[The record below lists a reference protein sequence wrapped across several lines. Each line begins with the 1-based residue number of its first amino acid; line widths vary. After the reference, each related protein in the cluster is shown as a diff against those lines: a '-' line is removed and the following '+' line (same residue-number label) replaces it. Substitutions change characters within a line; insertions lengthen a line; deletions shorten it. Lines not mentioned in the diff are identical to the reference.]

1 MADTNTQSV
10 LEDLFRRRILVLDG
24 AMGTMV
30 QRYGLSEAD
39 FRGTLLQDHPKD
51 QRGNNDVLVLTR
63 PDVIGEIHRAYLEV
77 GADII
82 ETCTF
87 TSTSVAQADYGL
99 EHLVYEMNVQGARIA
114 KEAAAE
120 YTRKDPSKPRFVAGA
135 IGPTNRTLSI
145 SPDVNNPAYRAI
157 EFDELKAAYAE
168 QVRGLIDGG
177 VDLLLPETSFDTLN
191 MKAAIFAIEEV
202 FEERGIRLPVV
213 LSCTI
218 TDRSGRTLSGQT
230 IEAFWYSVEHAKP
243 LAVGLNCALGATEM
257 RPYLE
262 TLASIAPTFISC
274 YPNAGL
280 PNAFGGYDETPE
292 DTARIVR
299 EFAEAGWLN
308 LVGGC
313 CGTTPDHIRAIAEA
327 VRGVAPHVPV
337 EPDGYSHFSGLEPF
351 TIRPDTGFVMIGE
364 RTNVTGSKKFARLIK
379 SGDYEGALTVA
390 AEQVRAGANMIDVNM
405 DEGML
410 DSAKEMGT
418 FLKLVATEPE
428 IARVPIMVDSS
439 KFEVIEAGLKCVQ
452 GKGIVNSISL
462 KEGEEVF
469 REQARR
475 IRRYGAG
482 VVVMAFDEEGQATT
496 TERRVAICQRA
507 YRILTEEVGFPPQEI
522 VFDPNILAIATGIEE
537 HNDYAVSFIEATREI
552 KRLCPGVHVSG
563 GVSNL
568 SFSFRGNDV
577 VREAMHA
584 AFLYHA
590 VKAGMDMGI
599 VNAGQLAVYEEIPKD
614 LLELI
619 EDVIFNR
626 RPDATE
632 RLVAFAETVKGKSQA
647 RAEDLSWRDGTVEE
661 RLSHALVK
669 GIVDFIE
676 QDVEEARQ
684 KYEKPLDVIEGPL
697 MDGMKI
703 VGDLFGSGKM
713 FLPQVVK
720 SARVMKKAVA
730 YLLPFMEEEKRRREA
745 AGESVRPQGKVL
757 LATVKGDVHDIGK
770 NIVGVVLGCN
780 NFEVIDLG
788 VMVPCEKILATAR
801 EQGVSIIG
809 LSGLITPSLDE
820 MVHVAKEMER
830 QKFDVPLLIGGATTS
845 RQHTAVKIAPAY
857 SHPTLHVLDASRAVG
872 VVSGLLDPA
881 QRPEL
886 EAKNRAEQ
894 EKLRELYTQRQSR
907 PLLPYQQACERRLRI
922 EWRAE
927 DIARPSFLG
936 RRVVDDMPLAELV
949 PYIDWTFLFHAW
961 ELRGKYPEILEHP
974 TYGSAA
980 RDLFAQA
987 QALLRRIVDERLLRA
1002 RGVYGFWPA
1011 NSDGDD
1017 VVLFTDET
1025 RKHEL
1030 VRFNFLRQQETK
1042 YEGQPVYRSLA
1053 DYVAPLD
1060 SGLGDYV
1067 GAFAVTAG
1075 LGADEVVGAFRAAHD
1090 DYSAIM
1096 VKALADRL
1104 AEAFAEYLHE
1114 RARRDWG
1121 YGADENLTKEDLIAE
1136 KFRGIRPA
1144 FGYPACPDHS
1154 EKVKLFELLDAPSLG
1169 ITLTESYA
1177 MQPAASVSGIYLA
1190 HPEARYF
1197 AVGRVNLDQVE
1208 AYARRKGISV
1218 KQAERLLA
1226 PNLAYDPD

>member
-1 MADTNTQSV
+1 LSDTNTAPV
-10 LEDLFRRRILVLDG
+10 LADLLRRRILVLDG

-30 QRYGLSEAD
+30 QRYKLEEKD
-39 FRGTLLQDHPKD
+39 FRGDLLRDHPRD
-51 QRGNNDVLVLTR
+51 QKGNNDVLVLTR
-63 PDVIGEIHRAYLEV
+63 PDVIGEIHRAYLEA
-77 GADII
+77 GADLI
-82 ETCTF
+82 ETSTF

-99 EHLVYEMNVQGARIA
+99 EHLVHDLNVHGARIA
-114 KEAAAE
+114 KEAARE
-120 YTRKDPSKPRFVAGA
+120 YTERDPSRPRFVAGA

-145 SPDVNNPAYRAI
+145 SPDVNNPAFRAI
-157 EFDELKAAYAE
+157 TFVELKDAYAE
-168 QVRGLIDGG
+168 QVRGLLEGG

-191 MKAAIFAIEEV
+191 MKAAIYAIEEV
-202 FEERGIRLPVV
+202 FAERGVRVPVI

-230 IEAFWYSVEHAKP
+230 IEAFWYSVEHAQP
-243 LAVGLNCALGATEM
+243 LAVGLNCALGASEM
-257 RPYLE
+257 RPYVE
-262 TLASIAPTFISC
+262 TLATIAPCFVSV

-280 PNAFGGYDETPE
+280 PNAFGEYDERPE
-292 DTARIVR
+292 DTARIIR
-299 EFAEAGWLN
+299 ELADAGWIN
-308 LVGGC
+308 VVGGC
-313 CGTTPDHIRAIAEA
+313 CGTTPDHIRAIARA
-327 VRGVAPHVPV
+327 VDGVAPHVPAK
-337 EPDGYSHFSGLEPF
+337 PDGFSHFSGLEPF
-351 TIRPDTGFVMIGE
+351 TIRPETGFVMIGE

-379 SGDYEGALTVA
+379 SGDHENALAVA
-390 AEQVRAGANMIDVNM
+390 LDQVRGGANLIDVNM

-410 DSAKEMGT
+410 DSEKEMST

-428 IARVPIMVDSS
+428 IARLPIVIDSS
-439 KFEVIEAGLKCVQ
+439 KWSVIEAGLQWVQ
-452 GKGIVNSISL
+452 GKGVVNSISL
-462 KEGEEVF
+462 KEGEDAF
-469 REQARR
+469 REHARR
-475 IRRYGAG
+475 VRRYGAG

-496 TERRVAICQRA
+496 VERRVAICKRA
-507 YRILTEEVGFPPQEI
+507 YRILTEEVGFPPEDI

-537 HNDYAVSFIEATREI
+537 HDDYAVAFVEATRQI
-552 KRLCPGVHVSG
+552 KKVCPGVHVSG

-599 VNAGQLAVYEEIPKD
+599 VNAGQLAVYEDIPKD
-614 LLELI
+614 LLEHV
-619 EDVIFNR
+619 EDVILNR

-632 RLVAFAETVKGKSQA
+632 RLVAFAETVKGKGQA
-647 RAEDLSWRDGTVEE
+647 REEDLAWRDASVEE

-669 GIVDFIE
+669 GIVDFID

-684 KYEKPLDVIEGPL
+684 KLAQPLDVIEGPL
-697 MDGMKI
+697 MDGMRV
-703 VGDLFGSGKM
+703 VGDLFGAGKM

-730 YLLPFMEEEKRRREA
+730 YLLPFMEEEKQRRQA
-745 AGESVRPQGKVL
+745 AGETVQAQGKIL

-780 NFEVIDLG
+780 NYEVIDLG
-788 VMVPCEKILATAR
+788 VMVPSEKILATAR
-801 EQGVSIIG
+801 EHGVSISG

-845 RQHTAVKIAPAY
+845 RQHTAVKIAPGY
-857 SHPTLHVLDASRAVG
+857 SNPTVHVLDASRAVG
-872 VVSGLLDPA
+872 VVSGLLDA
-881 QRPEL
+881 TQRETFD
-886 EAKNRAEQ
+886 AKNRKEQDELRALYAE
-894 EKLRELYTQRQSR
+894 RQSR
-907 PLLPYQQACERRLRI
+907 PLLPYEKAFEQRVRI

-927 DIARPSFLG
+927 DLPRPSFTG
-936 RRVVDDMPLAELV
+936 ARVLDDLPLAELV
-949 PYIDWTFLFHAW
+949 PYVDWTFLFHAW
-961 ELRGKYPEILEHP
+961 ELRGKYPEILQHAE
-974 TYGSAA
+974 YGEAA

-987 QALLRRIVDERLLRA
+987 QTLLQRIVDERLLRA

-1017 VVLFTDET
+1017 IVLFTDET

-1030 VRFNFLRQQETK
+1030 ARFNLLRQQETK
-1042 YEGQPVYRSLA
+1042 FEGQSVYRSLA
-1053 DYVAPLD
+1053 DYVAPLET
-1060 SGLGDYV
+1060 GLEDWV
-1067 GAFAVTAG
+1067 GGFAVTAG
-1075 LGADEVVGAFRAAHD
+1075 LGADEVVGAFEAAHD

-1114 RARRDWG
+1114 RARHDWG
-1121 YGADENLTKEDLIAE
+1121 YGASESLSKEELIAE

-1144 FGYPACPDHS
+1144 FGYPACPEHS
-1154 EKVKLFELLDAPSLG
+1154 EKAKLFELLDAPKLG
-1169 ITLTESYA
+1169 ITLTEHFA
-1177 MQPAASVSGIYLA
+1177 MLPAASVSGLYLA

-1197 AVGRVNLDQVE
+1197 ALGRINVDQVE

-1218 KQAERLLA
+1218 KQAERWLG
-1226 PNLAYDPD
+1226 PTLAYDPD